1 MWDGG
6 PPRSAAGRTTVF
18 PLRVLQVNH
27 SCDYCYPGLT
37 QSITHRL
44 TWTSCADTHHLWAGN
59 NTTRRL
65 CKDICAFCKT
75 KNDRDEVV
83 PFSLALSLQ
92 KWKPKGTAL
101 QHMVSGLCLDSQT
114 PTGPLVITQCRPQVA
129 SQSWEPQIITW
140 ATADGGGRGRGRK
153 REEQDLDPACRKT
166 LGVGE
171 GRGITSAHCLTPR
184 RGVEGVRTVLL
195 WCQLQ
200 ALLLIAS
207 RWQERRRKRYEASS
221 RAFCV
226 QCFIPLEDAAVLL
239 RNLSFSL
246 KTVAHLTFHFLS
258 LSWSTICLIIGV
270 ASLETTLKECILYC
284 SKCVEVHLTYSE
296 FKSHCLSCGLVLGWG
311 MSDDG
316 VDQGSFMYSQLKSQ
330 LFFFFFYCWKAVLK
344 APCKALSGTL
354 FIVLHG
360 QTQRMFVFFFCLST
374 KFYVNI
380 RSRYWLGFG
389 VKYSICCLKNKMW

>member
-75 KNDRDEVV
+75 QNDGDEVV

-140 ATADGGGRGRGRK
+140 ATADGGGTRE
-153 REEQDLDPACRKT
+153 REEERGAGSGPGLQKDS
-166 LGVGE
+166 GGGGGE
-171 GRGITSAHCLTPR
+171 GDHICTLSDASPRGGRSENCTSVMSTSSSPAHRVSVTRAFAENVTRPH
-184 RGVEGVRTVLL
+184 RGLSVY
-195 WCQLQ
+195 
-200 ALLLIAS
+200 S
-207 RWQERRRKRYEASS
+207 ASS
-221 RAFCV
+221 
-226 QCFIPLEDAAVLL
+226 
-239 RNLSFSL
+239 LSRML
-246 KTVAHLTFHFLS
+246 
-258 LSWSTICLIIGV
+258 
-270 ASLETTLKECILYC
+270 
-284 SKCVEVHLTYSE
+284 
-296 FKSHCLSCGLVLGWG
+296 
-311 MSDDG
+311 
-316 VDQGSFMYSQLKSQ
+316 Q
-330 LFFFFFYCWKAVLK
+330 FFYV
-344 APCKALSGTL
+344 
-354 FIVLHG
+354 I
-360 QTQRMFVFFFCLST
+360 
-374 KFYVNI
+374 
-380 RSRYWLGFG
+380 
-389 VKYSICCLKNKMW
+389 

>member
-140 ATADGGGRGRGRK
+140 ATADGGDEGEGGRERSRIWTRPAERLWGWGRGGGSHLHTVWRLAEGWKEWELYFCDVNFKLSCSSR
-153 REEQDLDPACRKT
+153 
-166 LGVGE
+166 LGDKSV
-171 GRGITSAHCLTPR
+171 
-184 RGVEGVRTVLL
+184 
-195 WCQLQ
+195 
-200 ALLLIAS
+200 
-207 RWQERRRKRYEASS
+207 RRKRYEASS

-270 ASLETTLKECILYC
+270 ASLETTLKECIPYC

-330 LFFFFFYCWKAVLK
+330 LFFFFFLLLKSSLESTMQSSVRNIIYCFAWSDPKNVCFLFLSLYKVL
-344 APCKALSGTL
+344 C
-354 FIVLHG
+354 
-360 QTQRMFVFFFCLST
+360 
-374 KFYVNI
+374 
-380 RSRYWLGFG
+380 
-389 VKYSICCLKNKMW
+389 KYSKQILAWFWCKVLYMLFEK

>member
-270 ASLETTLKECILYC
+270 ASLETTLKECIPYC

-330 LFFFFFYCWKAVLK
+330 LFFFFFFIAEKQSWKHHAKL
-344 APCKALSGTL
+344 CQEHYLL
-354 FIVLHG
+354 FCMV
-360 QTQRMFVFFFCLST
+360 RPKECLFS
-374 KFYVNI
+374 FSV
-380 RSRYWLGFG
+380 SLQSF
-389 VKYSICCLKNKMW
+389 M

>member
-1 MWDGG
+1 MKLFPFLSLSLCRSGSLKARLCSTW
-6 PPRSAAGRTTVF
+6 SAASAWTVR
-18 PLRVLQVNH
+18 PRRALWSSRSVAPRWPA
-27 SCDYCYPGLT
+27 SPG
-37 QSITHRL
+37 SHK
-44 TWTSCADTHHLWAGN
+44 SS
-59 NTTRRL
+59 
-65 CKDICAFCKT
+65 
-75 KNDRDEVV
+75 
-83 PFSLALSLQ
+83 P
-92 KWKPKGTAL
+92 
-101 QHMVSGLCLDSQT
+101 
-114 PTGPLVITQCRPQVA
+114 
-129 SQSWEPQIITW
+129 EPQRT
-140 ATADGGGRGRGRK
+140 GGGRGRGRK

-270 ASLETTLKECILYC
+270 ASLETTLKECIPYC

-330 LFFFFFYCWKAVLK
+330 LFFFFFLLLKSSLESTMQSSVRNIIYCFAWSDPKNVCFLFLSLYKVL
-344 APCKALSGTL
+344 C
-354 FIVLHG
+354 
-360 QTQRMFVFFFCLST
+360 
-374 KFYVNI
+374 
-380 RSRYWLGFG
+380 
-389 VKYSICCLKNKMW
+389 KYSKQILAWFWCKVLYMLFEK

>member
-171 GRGITSAHCLTPR
+171 GRGGSHLHTVWRLAEGWKEWELYFCDVNFKLSCSSRLGDKSVAENVTRPH
-184 RGVEGVRTVLL
+184 RGLSVY
-195 WCQLQ
+195 
-200 ALLLIAS
+200 S
-207 RWQERRRKRYEASS
+207 ASS
-221 RAFCV
+221 
-226 QCFIPLEDAAVLL
+226 
-239 RNLSFSL
+239 LSRML
-246 KTVAHLTFHFLS
+246 
-258 LSWSTICLIIGV
+258 
-270 ASLETTLKECILYC
+270 
-284 SKCVEVHLTYSE
+284 
-296 FKSHCLSCGLVLGWG
+296 
-311 MSDDG
+311 
-316 VDQGSFMYSQLKSQ
+316 Q
-330 LFFFFFYCWKAVLK
+330 FFYV
-344 APCKALSGTL
+344 
-354 FIVLHG
+354 I
-360 QTQRMFVFFFCLST
+360 
-374 KFYVNI
+374 
-380 RSRYWLGFG
+380 
-389 VKYSICCLKNKMW
+389 

>member
-1 MWDGG
+1 MKLFPFLSLSLCRSGSLKARLCSTW
-6 PPRSAAGRTTVF
+6 SAASAWTVR
-18 PLRVLQVNH
+18 PRRALWSSRSVAPRWPA
-27 SCDYCYPGLT
+27 SPG
-37 QSITHRL
+37 SHK
-44 TWTSCADTHHLWAGN
+44 SS
-59 NTTRRL
+59 
-65 CKDICAFCKT
+65 
-75 KNDRDEVV
+75 
-83 PFSLALSLQ
+83 P
-92 KWKPKGTAL
+92 
-101 QHMVSGLCLDSQT
+101 
-114 PTGPLVITQCRPQVA
+114 
-129 SQSWEPQIITW
+129 EPQRTGGDEGEGGRERSRIWTRPAERLW
-140 ATADGGGRGRGRK
+140 GWGRGGGSHLHTVWRLA
-153 REEQDLDPACRKT
+153 EEWKEWELYFCDVNFKLSCSSR
-166 LGVGE
+166 LGDKSV
-171 GRGITSAHCLTPR
+171 
-184 RGVEGVRTVLL
+184 
-195 WCQLQ
+195 
-200 ALLLIAS
+200 
-207 RWQERRRKRYEASS
+207 RRKRYEASS